1 MKRLNFCFYQLGY
14 RFIDTDEVAEFM
26 VEMPISEYFALGKE
40 KEFRELEYQILME
53 VLFAFEVICDV

>member
-1 MKRLNFCFYQLGY
+1 
-14 RFIDTDEVAEFM
+14 M